1 MLQEACY
8 TWQRKINILRPIVN
22 SVLGELNFNNEFYQ
36 LEQSQLHKLIPCKD
50 SLQAC
55 ELELREAIECLDLL
69 LKNDEDM
76 LGLLLT
82 ERRKLV
88 EQDMSSDELDP
99 ELHAGVELLLED
111 FSRQLKSSLQEVAY
125 LQKKIQYKQELAAMA
140 LDASRTR
147 MLRLNTQLTIGGV
160 SLAF

>member
-1 MLQEACY
+1 M
-8 TWQRKINILRPIVN
+8 
-22 SVLGELNFNNEFYQ
+22 
-36 LEQSQLHKLIPCKD
+36 
-50 SLQAC
+50 QAC
-55 ELELREAIECLDLL
+55 ELELMEAIDCLDIL
-69 LKNDEDM
+69 LKSDEDM

-82 ERRKLV
+82 ERQKL
-88 EQDMSSDELDP
+88 EQDAERDENGEICVQLELDP

-111 FSRQLKSSLQEVAY
+111 FSRQLKSSLQEVRY
-125 LQKKIQYKQELAAMA
+125 LQKKIQYKQELAAIA